1 VKRRR
6 FISAAAL
13 ISLWPRPAW
22 PQQAGRTY
30 RVGVL
35 MPWSKDDPENQPRAQ
50 TLEAALQEHGW
61 IKGRN
66 LHIEFRWAAGDGG
79 KADTFAQELI
89 DAAPDVLLATAT
101 QTLAPLQKK
110 SRTIPI
116 VFLNITDP
124 LGQGFVS
131 SLSKPG
137 GNITGFSNYEFSM
150 ASKWLELLGE
160 IAPAL
165 TRVAVMQRPGHPAW
179 AGWIG
184 VIEASAAPQNIQ
196 VVPIREI
203 GKAEIEATLNAFARE
218 RNGGLIV
225 LPDPALSI
233 HRDLIVSLAARHRI
247 PAVYPHSLWTTAGGL
262 LTYGTDIANLFR
274 QAAGYIDLILRGAN
288 PGDLPVQ
295 QPTKFELT
303 VNLKAAR
310 DLALTVPQ
318 SLLARADE
326 VIE

>member
-1 VKRRR
+1 MKRRK
-6 FISAAAL
+6 FIAFATAL
-13 ISLWPRPAW
+13 TLTPASIGA
-22 PQQAGRTY
+22 QQERTR

-35 MPWSKDDPENQPRAQ
+35 MPWAKDDPENQPRTQA
-50 TLEAALQEHGW
+50 LEAALQEHGW

-66 LHIEFRWAAGDGG
+66 LHIEYRWAVGDGG

-89 DAAPDVLLATAT
+89 DAAPDVLLATTT
-101 QTLAPLQKK
+101 QTLVPLQKK

-137 GNITGFSNYEFSM
+137 GNITGFSNYEFPI
-150 ASKWLELLGE
+150 ASKWLELLRE

-179 AGWIG
+179 PGWIG
-184 VIEASAAPQNIQ
+184 VIEALAAPQNIQ
-196 VVPIREI
+196 VVPVREI
-203 GKAEIEATLNAFARE
+203 GKAEIEAALIAFANE

-247 PAVYPHSLWTTAGGL
+247 PAVYPNRPWTTAGGL
-262 LTYGTDIANLFR
+262 LIYGTDVVNLFR
-274 QAAGYIDLILRGAN
+274 QAGGYIDLILRGAN

-303 VNLKAAR
+303 INLKAAR